1 MKGGYTLGDFWTSNN
16 DRLREMWTKWGG
28 PKLQI
33 NVRTSFMDGLR
44 EMEGGGIITDINSAA
59 RRGRMDVDPQSI
71 LPKRSLDQMSL

>member
-44 EMEGGGIITDINSAA
+44 GDGG
-59 RRGRMDVDPQSI
+59 RGHHYRHQFGGEAGEDVDPQSI